1 MSYSYDAARFAER
14 NKNRVYELVVQAL
27 ERASAET
34 GLTRRMI
41 AERIGRS
48 PSQISAWL
56 SGPSNWTLDTVSDLL
71 FAADAEMDYKVV
83 PHSKRAKPNYFNER
97 IPQSSPHIIKWEDA
111 SASSSSAPTLKI
123 MKH

>member
-14 NKNRVYELVVQAL
+14 NKNRVYELVVKAL
-27 ERASAET
+27 ERAAVEQ
-34 GLTRRMI
+34 GLTRRRI
-41 AERIGRS
+41 AERIGRK

-83 PHSKRAKPNYFNER
+83 LHSERPKSNYHHEK
-97 IPQSSPHIIKWEDA
+97 IPRSPAHITDWGDA
-111 SASSSSAPTLKI
+111 SVSSAPVFEI
-123 MKH
+123 VGR